1 MIPTATRQQLVRE
14 IEAALERAKNNVSML
29 QSRTPTAERQRGIA
43 RVETFIIQA
52 QDARTANDLP
62 TARGMAERADLL
74 SQDLL
79 RAP

>member
-1 MIPTATRQQLVRE
+1 MIPSGTRQQLLKE
-14 IEAALERAKNNVSML
+14 IDSSLERAKNNVSML

-62 TARGMAERADLL
+62 MARSMAERADLL
-74 SQDLL
+74 SRDLL
-79 RAP
+79 RAQ